1 MLKKRLMGIILA
13 TVMASASTGNFYSKA
28 ESDGNEEIVRQGI
41 STENETDDSKVNDR
55 DYVDLDDIEIV
66 PEIEDLSRKEQRT
79 VNEAVEIADKSGEEA
94 GEILNQLAGGSNAVE
109 VGVKEV
115 LDTYFSADIV
125 DVENVEEFNDTLN
138 IDIEE
143 RVEEYKIAREE
154 RDNDE
159 NLDYVTGEE
168 LVIFDKNTSKE
179 EIDAIV
185 NNISDSYEI
194 ILDNDFELD
203 ETLNE
208 RKKERLR
215 ALENYETDIVV
226 KVNLDL
232 DQTVD
237 SAEEEFEQF
246 DCVVE
251 AEENLKCETSGI
263 TSEVNDTYSSKQYYL
278 DTCNFKDAWDC
289 ADTAGCR
296 DIWIAVV
303 DTGCNI
309 NHPDLKGSIVNKYA
323 VDVTQKDKNGNYVKL
338 TDLEKPY
345 DTNHG
350 TVVTGIIAANSNNSK
365 GITGAAK
372 GWNNDQC
379 RVIPIKVSHGATYSG
394 NPDEENPYIA
404 EIGYADIIR
413 GMDYAIKSGAEV
425 INLCIREFG
434 NRQGYKKIADKA
446 EKAGVVVVAC
456 TGNEGINKKAYPAAL
471 DNVIAVGGTEG
482 KNINKKWKKSNYGD
496 WVNIVAPATGFIS
509 TNTGENGYYTKNT
522 YEGTSYATPLV
533 SSAVGLMLCV
543 NPDLEPAQIR
553 KLLYNSSTD
562 IKSSYFNCGFLNAGL
577 AVQYAKYEEFKNST
591 VELTKI
597 RAFSGKGIKLY
608 WDLLDVYG
616 PEIIQI
622 YRATS
627 TNGKYTKINTI
638 KDDDIYDY
646 AFNGFVDKN
655 VTAGI
660 TYYYKVRVAMRYGK
674 GYKYTP
680 FSKVLSAKAAN

>member
-13 TVMASASTGNFYSKA
+13 IVMASASTGNFYSKA
-28 ESDGNEEIVRQGI
+28 ESDENEEIVRLEK
-41 STENETDDSKVNDR
+41 STGNETDSSKINDR
-55 DYVDLDDIEIV
+55 NYVNLDDIEMV
-66 PEIEDLSRKEQRT
+66 PEIEDLSRKEQRA
-79 VNEAVEIADKSGEEA
+79 VNEAVEVADKSGEKA
-94 GEILNQLAGGSNAVE
+94 GEILNKLADKSDAVE

-125 DVENVEEFNDTLN
+125 DVEKVEEFNDTLN

-143 RVEEYKIAREE
+143 RTEEYKTAREE

-208 RKKERLR
+208 RKKKRLR

-251 AEENLKCETSGI
+251 AEENFKCETSGL
-263 TSEVNDTYSSKQYYL
+263 TSDVNDTYSSKQYYL
-278 DTCNFKDAWDC
+278 DTCNFKEAWDC
-289 ADTAGCR
+289 VDTAGCY

-309 NHPDLKGSIVNKYA
+309 NHPDLRGSIVNKYA
-323 VDVTQKDKNGNYVKL
+323 VDVTQKDKKGNYVKL
-338 TDLEKPY
+338 ADMEKPY

-372 GWNNDQC
+372 GWSNEQC
-379 RVIPIKVSHGATYSG
+379 RVIPIKVSWGADFDGDLG
-394 NPDEENPYIA
+394 NLDGMTPSINH
-404 EIGYADIIR
+404 ADIIK
-413 GMDYAIKSGAEV
+413 GIDYAINSGAEV
-425 INLCIREFG
+425 INLSIGEYKYS
-434 NRQGYKKIADKA
+434 NSYKKVADKA
-446 EKAGVVVVAC
+446 EKAGVVVVAAA
-456 TGNEGINKKAYPAAL
+456 GNDSTNNKIFPASV
-471 DNVIAVGGTEG
+471 DNVIGVGGMEG
-482 KNINKKWKKSNYGD
+482 KSVNKKWKESNYGS

-543 NPDLEPAQIR
+543 NPELKPAQIR
-553 KLLYNSSTD
+553 KLLYDSSTK

-577 AVQYAKYEEFKNST
+577 AVQYAKYTEFKNST
-591 VELTKI
+591 VEITKI
-597 RAFSGKGIKLY
+597 KAFSGKGIKIY

-627 TNGKYTKINTI
+627 KDGKYTKIKSI
-638 KDDDIYDY
+638 KDDAQYE
-646 AFNGFVDKN
+646 FVDKN
-655 VTAGI
+655 VTAGT
-660 TYYYKVRVAMRYGK
+660 TYYYKVRVAMKYGK

-680 FSKVLSAKAAN
+680 FSKVLSAKAVN